1 MNLYFQLGLIIVI
14 TWYLFY
20 YKEKSII
27 EKYRGVGRYGRTVF
41 SSGAGFNGGG
51 RGGGIAS
58 LATANYYSQYRQN
71 SYDLNDLSQSRPKYY
86 YDMEFD
92 NDLDQKKIKY
102 FKAVDDSLD
111 RIRLLANKNQETI
124 YNTQDRNPTPIES
137 NPKPFEFIAK
147 YLENKMNDMG
157 RNLYK
162 VTFNKFKN
170 IQGEEIDEQYKVF
183 LDMEFS
189 IKIRKESYSDKKS
202 DYTFVAV
209 SEAVINKANPR
220 YNTKGNVFFRTLF
233 VDNKD
238 VNEYR
243 PVSK

>member
-1 MNLYFQLGLIIVI
+1 MNLYFQLGLIIII

-20 YKEKSII
+20 YKEKSKVV
-27 EKYRGVGRYGRTVF
+27 EKMDVY
-41 SSGAGFNGGG
+41 
-51 RGGGIAS
+51 
-58 LATANYYSQYRQN
+58 NYHSQYRLN
-71 SYDLNDLSQSRPKYY
+71 PYDLNDLSLTKPKHHYPL
-86 YDMEFD
+86 DFD
-92 NDLDQKKIKY
+92 NDLDQKKLKY
-102 FKAVDDSLD
+102 FKAINDSLD
-111 RIRLLANKNQETI
+111 RIRLLANKNQETV

-162 VTFNKFKN
+162 VSFNKFNN
-170 IQGEEIDEQYKVF
+170 IDGEEIDDQYKVN
-183 LDMEFS
+183 LTMEFS

-220 YNTKGNVFFRTLF
+220 YDTKGNVFFRTLF
-233 VDNKD
+233 LDNKD

-243 PVSK
+243 GVQ